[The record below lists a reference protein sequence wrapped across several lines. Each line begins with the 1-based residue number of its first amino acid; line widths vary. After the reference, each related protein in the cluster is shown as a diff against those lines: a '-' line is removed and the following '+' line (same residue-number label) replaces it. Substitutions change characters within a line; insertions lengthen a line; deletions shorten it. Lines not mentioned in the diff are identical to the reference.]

1 KPSNVLLHKDG
12 RIVLSDFGI
21 VKTLD
26 AVTNVSLTGAV
37 LGTPEYMAPEQF
49 DDSPQIDARTDIY
62 ALGVMLYRVF
72 AGRTPFQGSI
82 ISVANKHLH
91 ELPPAVASPG
101 HPVPAEVEAVIL
113 KALSKKPDGRY
124 ASAGELSA
132 ALGQALLPTIMLEQ
146 ARASVRRGDLER
158 AEQIANQLL
167 ADNPAN
173 TAAGQLRAEVDLAR
187 RGEAI
192 VGQVNQLLQAGDWRG
207 ALIELE
213 RSQLK
218 ESQDPRVVQVVQWAE
233 SMRAAEQARIEAE
246 LERFEAE
253 RLQREREEWE
263 RAERERQ
270 ERETRER
277 TERERLAR
285 EAMDQAER
293 ERQA

>member
-1 KPSNVLLHKDG
+1 IVTIYDYGEQDGQVYLVLEYIEGVTLEERLRQPVAAAEIQRIFSAVGSALDHAHSQSLIHRDVKPSNVLLHKDG

-91 ELPPAVASPG
+91 EAPPAVASPG

-113 KALSKKPDGRY
+113 KALSKKPDDRY
-124 ASAGELSA
+124 ASAGEMSA
-132 ALGQALLPTIMLEQ
+132 ALGQALLPPIMLEQ

-173 TAAGQLRAEVDLAR
+173 TAAGQLRADIDLAR

-192 VGQVNQLLQAGDWRG
+192 V
-207 ALIELE
+207 
-213 RSQLK
+213 
-218 ESQDPRVVQVVQWAE
+218 
-233 SMRAAEQARIEAE
+233 
-246 LERFEAE
+246 
-253 RLQREREEWE
+253 
-263 RAERERQ
+263 
-270 ERETRER
+270 
-277 TERERLAR
+277 
-285 EAMDQAER
+285 
-293 ERQA
+293 